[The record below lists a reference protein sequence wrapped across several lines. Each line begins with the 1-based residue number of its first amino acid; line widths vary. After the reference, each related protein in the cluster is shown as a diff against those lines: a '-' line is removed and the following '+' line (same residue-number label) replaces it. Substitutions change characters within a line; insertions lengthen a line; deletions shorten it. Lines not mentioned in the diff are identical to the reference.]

1 MKKSRR
7 NKNTKKNNKSR
18 KFRGGNIDTSGYVLA
33 GFLGDYNNVC
43 RRSPIFLFKE
53 RSLKNSLPHT
63 ILYNNNNTPNER
75 RSIFIQVLYDLNF
88 RGLHIATIMSHSNQ
102 MPSDYQP
109 NNRNI
114 YFYDGKELIYPGE
127 RGILFGWGPSGLTH
141 SMNKEEQTRIKNMEL
156 KYPGL
161 FQRMFVTEEEEQDA
175 LERVREKESLEADSN
190 ITYYSV

>member
-18 KFRGGNIDTSGYVLA
+18 KFRGGNIDTSGYVLV
-33 GFLGDYNNVC
+33 GFLGDYSDVC
-43 RRSPIFLFKE
+43 KRSPIFLFKE
-53 RSLKNSLPHT
+53 KSLKNRLPES
-63 ILYNNNNTPNER
+63 ILSYRGNDP

-88 RGLHIATIMSHSNQ
+88 RGLHIINIMSR
-102 MPSDYQP
+102 P

-114 YFYDGKELIYPGE
+114 YFYDGKELIYP
-127 RGILFGWGPSGLTH
+127 RGDNIFGWGPSGYIH
-141 SMNKEEQTRIKNMEL
+141 NMNKEEQSRIKNMEL

-161 FQRMFVTEEEEQDA
+161 FQRIFVTEEEEQDA

-190 ITYYSV
+190 ITYYNV